1 MNSTSRL
8 KCAVI
13 LFFFFLVDCL
23 ITDDFISPVKLAQK
37 RVKLATNCKRI
48 IFNDFDLANMCT
60 KSYKK
65 SNVSVEVEIP
75 IFWGQKWRKREK
87 PTKTGN

>member
-1 MNSTSRL
+1 M
-8 KCAVI
+8 
-13 LFFFFLVDCL
+13 LFRQY
-23 ITDDFISPVKLAQK
+23 ITRDGRSFSPVKLAQK

>member
-1 MNSTSRL
+1 
-8 KCAVI
+8 
-13 LFFFFLVDCL
+13 
-23 ITDDFISPVKLAQK
+23 
-37 RVKLATNCKRI
+37 
-48 IFNDFDLANMCT
+48 MCT

-65 SNVSVEVEIP
+65 CNVSVEVEIP